1 MVKCHWKE
9 HSFCRFYR
17 SWLFFTPGFHIVILL
32 LFNPQAVSFA
42 FQVFLAFHYKE
53 WKQNRKYAKKLN
65 IKLQKYVNLSLQKG
79 WLYLKLKLLVFPTHI
94 KWQMAG
100 IISKFLH
107 AMFLICF
114 STLKLLSSSLDLCNF
129 KFLDFVKVVQ
139 KRKSIFCSSL
149 FQSKTIQSHH
159 LFC

>member
-1 MVKCHWKE
+1 MVKCLWKE

-100 IISKFLH
+100 IISKFFTRDVSYLLLYTKKWETITWSN
-107 AMFLICF
+107 FSWSKLCF
-114 STLKLLSSSLDLCNF
+114 ITWSKLC
-129 KFLDFVKVVQ
+129 
-139 KRKSIFCSSL
+139 
-149 FQSKTIQSHH
+149 
-159 LFC
+159 